1 MRLTHS
7 LKRVSQGRRVLEESR
22 GSLRSG
28 GAPAAPGEDCSR
40 ARASHETHVDLA
52 RCRFFN

>member
-52 RCRFFN
+52 RCRFF